1 VLEHL
6 RATGHDAIVFCP
18 TDTDVPASYAGYPV
32 VPLSAVGLPFYADV
46 RVGLTPG
53 YQVEKL
59 IVDYRPD
66 VVHLA
71 APFAIGHSA
80 VQASARHSIP
90 SVAIYQTEIPSYAS
104 RYGWTPV
111 QPLLWRRVKQIH
123 ELATLTLAPST
134 FAAEQLRSHGIPRV
148 HLWKRGVDGVRFH
161 PDRRDRSLRDELAPG
176 GECSSAAW
184 DGSPREAGRRPG
196 GAGGPAR
203 ARLVVI
209 GAGPSRGELEKALPG
224 AVFLG
229 QLGGTDLPRALAS
242 LDVFVHTGELE
253 TFCQSIQE
261 AEASGL
267 PVVAPAR
274 GGPID
279 LVQPGVNGYLYRPG
293 DLEEFRRHVASLV
306 ADPGLRSTP
315 APRPVREWPTAP
327 GPTSATSCSTTTAP
341 RCACS
346 WAATSNSSEVDATA
360 SATPRRPRQWSAR
373 VSGLVAALMA
383 SGADRDRRRRAG
395 PARVRPSSPTA
406 RGHSRSP
413 PTQPRRIRRRPA
425 DLGRRR
431 AC

>member
-1 VLEHL
+1 VRVAIVAESFLPQVNGVTNSVLRVLEHL

-18 TDTDVPASYAGYPV
+18 TDTDVPASYAGFPV

-176 GECSSAAW
+176 GEVLVGYMGRLAPEKQVADLAAL
-184 DGSPREAGRRPG
+184 AGLPG
-196 GAGGPAR
+196 

-306 ADPGLRSTP
+306 ADPGLRSTL
-315 APRPVREWPTAP
+315 
-327 GPTSATSCSTTTAP
+327 GPQA
-341 RCACS
+341 
-346 WAATSNSSEVDATA
+346 
-360 SATPRRPRQWSAR
+360 
-373 VSGLVAALMA
+373 
-383 SGADRDRRRRAG
+383 RAG
-395 PARVRPSSPTA
+395 VAHRTWTYICDQLLDYYRTA
-406 RGHSRSP
+406 MRLLVGG
-413 PTQPRRIRRRPA
+413 
-425 DLGRRR
+425 DVELV
-431 AC
+431 

>member
-1 VLEHL
+1 MRVAIVAESFLPQVNGVTNSVLRVLEHL

-18 TDTDVPASYAGYPV
+18 TDTDVPASYAGFPV

-176 GECSSAAW
+176 GEVLVGYMGRLAPEKQVADLAAL
-184 DGSPREAGRRPG
+184 AGLPG
-196 GAGGPAR
+196 

-306 ADPGLRSTP
+306 ADPGLRST
-315 APRPVREWPTAP
+315 
-327 GPTSATSCSTTTAP
+327 
-341 RCACS
+341 
-346 WAATSNSSEVDATA
+346 
-360 SATPRRPRQWSAR
+360 
-373 VSGLVAALMA
+373 L
-383 SGADRDRRRRAG
+383 GAQARAG
-395 PARVRPSSPTA
+395 VAHRTWTYICDQLLDYYRTA
-406 RGHSRSP
+406 MRLLVGG
-413 PTQPRRIRRRPA
+413 
-425 DLGRRR
+425 DVELV
-431 AC
+431 

>member
-1 VLEHL
+1 MRVAIVAESFLPQVNGVTNSVLRVLEHL

-18 TDTDVPASYAGYPV
+18 TDTDVPASYAGFPV

-161 PDRRDRSLRDELAPG
+161 PDRL
-176 GECSSAAW
+176 
-184 DGSPREAGRRPG
+184 
-196 GAGGPAR
+196 
-203 ARLVVI
+203 
-209 GAGPSRGELEKALPG
+209 
-224 AVFLG
+224 
-229 QLGGTDLPRALAS
+229 
-242 LDVFVHTGELE
+242 TG
-253 TFCQSIQE
+253 
-261 AEASGL
+261 
-267 PVVAPAR
+267 
-274 GGPID
+274 
-279 LVQPGVNGYLYRPG
+279 
-293 DLEEFRRHVASLV
+293 
-306 ADPGLRSTP
+306 
-315 APRPVREWPTAP
+315 
-327 GPTSATSCSTTTAP
+327 
-341 RCACS
+341 
-346 WAATSNSSEVDATA
+346 
-360 SATPRRPRQWSAR
+360 
-373 VSGLVAALMA
+373 
-383 SGADRDRRRRAG
+383 
-395 PARVRPSSPTA
+395 
-406 RGHSRSP
+406 
-413 PTQPRRIRRRPA
+413 
-425 DLGRRR
+425 
-431 AC
+431 